1 MFHFKSYRKTATLFA
16 ATAVI
21 AVGSALAFQHYP
33 YVSAQPAETTP
44 AVVPPT
50 PVSVKTLNPDEVMI
64 WSEFSGRMEAVDFA
78 EIRPQVSGRITQVR
92 FTDGQSVKA
101 GTVLFVIDPRPF
113 EAALAKAQA
122 NLVTARTNAEFANTE
137 FERAAVLIKSAAIA
151 QRFYDERANAKRVA
165 DAAIL
170 VAEADVKQAEL
181 NLDYAHVKAPISGR
195 LSRVEIT
202 AGNLVEAGPNA
213 PVLTSIVS
221 NDGIYADFDVD
232 EQTYVNSIRANADT
246 QAEERKIP
254 VELTAQGDSSRIY
267 RGTIHSFDNRITTAS
282 GTIRARARFDNK
294 DGSLVPG
301 MFVSVRLASSA
312 PSTALLVPDRAI
324 GSDQSKRFVFVVGA
338 DSKASYREVSLGASV
353 DHERIVLSGLK
364 AGERVIV
371 DGLQHVQPNAIVAP
385 TEASAS
391 SEGAPQGPPAQGSA
405 QGQ

>member
-1 MFHFKSYRKTATLFA
+1 MKSYRKTATLFA

-21 AVGSALAFQHYP
+21 AIGSALAFQHYTNA
-33 YVSAQPAETTP
+33 SAQPAETPP
-44 AVVPPT
+44 AVMPAT
-50 PVSVKTLNPDEVMI
+50 PVSVKTVSPDDVMI
-64 WSEFSGRMEAVDFA
+64 WSEFSGRMNAVDFA

-92 FTDGQSVKA
+92 FADGQSVKA
-101 GTVLFVIDPRPF
+101 GAVLFVIDPRPF
-113 EAALAKAQA
+113 EATLAKAQA

-137 FERAAVLIKSAAIA
+137 FERAAVLIKSQAIA

-170 VAEADVKQAEL
+170 AAEADVQQAEL
-181 NLDYAHVKAPISGR
+181 NLDYAHVKAPIAGR

-202 AGNLVEAGPNA
+202 VGNLVEAGPNA

-221 NDGIYADFDVD
+221 NQGIYADFDVD
-232 EQTYVNSIRANADT
+232 EQTYVNTIRANAAT
-246 QAEERKIP
+246 EAEERKIS
-254 VELTAQGDSSRIY
+254 VELTAQGDSTRVY

-294 DGSLVPG
+294 DGRLVPG

-312 PSTALLVPDRAI
+312 PSSALLVPDRAI

-338 DSKASYREVSLGASV
+338 DSKAAYREVSLGASV
-353 DHERIVLSGLK
+353 NHERIVLSGLS

-371 DGLQHVQPNAIVAP
+371 DGLQHVQPNATVAP
-385 TEASAS
+385 TESSAS
-391 SEGAPQGPPAQGSA
+391 PEGAAPGQPVQGATPAQ
-405 QGQ
+405 

>member
-1 MFHFKSYRKTATLFA
+1 MFQTKSYRKTATLFA
-16 ATAVI
+16 ATTVI
-21 AVGSALAFQHYP
+21 AVGSALAFQHYTNA
-33 YVSAQPAETTP
+33 SAQPAETPVVMP
-44 AVVPPT
+44 AT
-50 PVSVKTLNPDEVMI
+50 PVSVKTVSPDDVMI
-64 WSEFSGRMEAVDFA
+64 WSEFSGRMNAVDFA

-92 FTDGQSVKA
+92 FADGQSVKA
-101 GTVLFVIDPRPF
+101 GAVLFVIDPRPF
-113 EAALAKAQA
+113 EATLAKAQA

-137 FERAAVLIKSAAIA
+137 FERAAVLIKSQAIA
-151 QRFYDERANAKRVA
+151 QRFYDERSNAKRVA

-202 AGNLVEAGPNA
+202 VGNLVEAGPNA
-213 PVLTSIVS
+213 PLLTSIVS
-221 NDGIYADFDVD
+221 NEGIYADFDVD
-232 EQTYVNSIRANADT
+232 EQTYVNSIRANAAT
-246 QAEERKIP
+246 GAEERKIS
-254 VELTAQGDSSRIY
+254 VELTTQGDSTRIY
-267 RGTIHSFDNRITTAS
+267 KGTIHSFDNRITTAS

-294 DGSLVPG
+294 DGRLVPG

-338 DSKASYREVSLGASV
+338 DSKATYREVNLGASV
-353 DHERIVLSGLK
+353 NHERIVLSGLS

-371 DGLQHVQPNAIVAP
+371 DGLQHVQPNATVAP
-385 TEASAS
+385 TEESAS
-391 SEGAPQGPPAQGSA
+391 TQGAPQGQPAQGAA

>member
-1 MFHFKSYRKTATLFA
+1 MSTMKSYRKTATLFA

-21 AVGSALAFQHYP
+21 AVGSALAFQHYT
-33 YVSAQPAETTP
+33 YVSAQPAETP
-44 AVVPPT
+44 PVVMPPT
-50 PVSVKTLNPDEVMI
+50 PVSVKTVSPDDVMI
-64 WSEFSGRMEAVDFA
+64 WSEFSGRMNAVDFA

-92 FTDGQSVKA
+92 FSDGQSVKA
-101 GTVLFVIDPRPF
+101 GAVLFVIDPRPF

-151 QRFYDERANAKRVA
+151 QRFYDERLNAKRVA

-170 VAEADVKQAEL
+170 VAEADVKQAEID
-181 NLDYAHVKAPISGR
+181 LDYAYVKAPISGR

-202 AGNLVEAGPNA
+202 VGNLVEAGPNA

-232 EQTYVNSIRANADT
+232 EHTYVNSIRANAAT
-246 QAEERKIP
+246 GAEERKIS
-254 VELTAQGDSSRIY
+254 VELTAQGDSTRVY
-267 RGTIHSFDNRITTAS
+267 RGTIYSFDNRITTGS

-294 DGSLVPG
+294 DGRLVPG

-353 DHERIVLSGLK
+353 NHERIVLSGLNP
-364 AGERVIV
+364 GERVIV
-371 DGLQHVQPNAIVAP
+371 DGLQHVQPNATVAP

-391 SEGAPQGPPAQGSA
+391 TEIAPQGQPAEGAA

>member
-1 MFHFKSYRKTATLFA
+1 MSTMKSYRKTATLFA

-21 AVGSALAFQHYP
+21 AVGSALAFQHYTNA
-33 YVSAQPAETTP
+33 SAQPAEAP
-44 AVVPPT
+44 MVMPPT
-50 PVSVKTLNPDEVMI
+50 PVSVKTLSPDDVMI
-64 WSEFSGRMEAVDFA
+64 WSEFSGRMAAVDFA

-151 QRFYDERANAKRVA
+151 QRFYDERLNAKRVA

-170 VAEADVKQAEL
+170 VAEADVEQAEL

-232 EQTYVNSIRANADT
+232 EQTYVHSIRANADT
-246 QAEERKIP
+246 EAEERKIS
-254 VELTAQGDSSRIY
+254 VELTAQGDSTRVY
-267 RGTIHSFDNRITTAS
+267 RGTIHSFDNRIATAS

-294 DGSLVPG
+294 DGRLVPG

-338 DSKASYREVSLGASV
+338 DSKASYREVSLGAWV
-353 DHERIVLSGLK
+353 NHERIVLSGLN

-371 DGLQHVQPNAIVAP
+371 DGLQHVQPNATVAP
-385 TEASAS
+385 NE
-391 SEGAPQGPPAQGSA
+391 EGAAPGQPAQGAA